1 MSVKL
6 VQVSRYYGTQ
16 PAVQDINFDI
26 HTGEVVGFLGP
37 NGAGKT
43 TTMRMITA
51 YLKPSSGKIEVCGQ
65 DVVRAPLA
73 VKRITGYLPEQNPL
87 YPDLYVREYLR
98 WMADIHHLGKR
109 RKQRIDEVIALTG
122 LGKESHK
129 KIGMLSKGY
138 RQRVGLAQA
147 LLHDPEVLILDE
159 PTSGLDP
166 NQIVDIRQ
174 LIRELGQRKT
184 VILSTHILQEVE
196 AMCNRVI
203 IIHQGRIVAD
213 GQIEALKQQAA
224 AHHML
229 EIEWAETLAD
239 GWWRDVPGIQQ
250 ARALSPHQ
258 WQLVATDAEELK
270 KNLFRYALQNN
281 LNIISL
287 QTRMRSLEE
296 VFRQLTQTESI
307 P

>member
-6 VQVSRYYGTQ
+6 VQVSRYYGMH
-16 PAVQDINFDI
+16 PAVQDINFEI

>member
-6 VQVSRYYGTQ
+6 THVSRYYGAQ
-16 PAVQDINFDI
+16 AAVDDISFDI
-26 HTGEVVGFLGP
+26 HPGEVVGFLGP

-51 YLKPSSGKIEVCGQ
+51 YLKPDSGKIEVCGH
-65 DVVRAPLA
+65 DVVRDSLA

-109 RKQRIDEVIALTG
+109 GRQRVEEVIGLTG

-174 LIRELGQRKT
+174 LIRELGRQKT

-196 AMCNRVI
+196 AMCQRVI
-203 IIHQGRIVAD
+203 IIHRGKIVAD
-213 GQIEALKQQAA
+213 GDIEALRQQAIA
-224 AHHML
+224 QQVL
-229 EIEWAETLAD
+229 EVEWAETLAED
-239 GWWRDVPGIQQ
+239 WWQDVPGIQQ
-250 ARALSPHQ
+250 ARAHTPHQ
-258 WQLVATDAEELK
+258 WQLIAADAEELK

-287 QTRMRSLEE
+287 QTQMRSLEE
-296 VFRQLTQTESI
+296 VFRQLTQI
-307 P
+307 

>member
-6 VQVSRYYGTQ
+6 THVSRYYGAQ
-16 PAVQDINFDI
+16 PAVDDISFDI
-26 HTGEVVGFLGP
+26 HPGEVVGFLGP

-51 YLKPSSGKIEVCGQ
+51 YLKPASGKIEVCGH
-65 DVVRAPLA
+65 DVVRDSLA

-109 RKQRIDEVIALTG
+109 ARQRVEEVIGLTG

-174 LIRELGQRKT
+174 LIRELGRQKT

-196 AMCNRVI
+196 AMCQRVI
-203 IIHQGRIVAD
+203 IIHRGKIVAD
-213 GQIEALKQQAA
+213 GDIETLRQQAA
-224 AHHML
+224 AQQVL
-229 EIEWAETLAD
+229 EVEWAETLAED
-239 GWWRDVPGIQQ
+239 WWRDVPGIQQ
-250 ARALSPHQ
+250 ARAHTPRQ
-258 WQLVATDAEELK
+258 WQLIAADAEELK

-287 QTRMRSLEE
+287 QTQMRSLEE
-296 VFRQLTQTESI
+296 VFRQLTQV
-307 P
+307 

>member
-1 MSVKL
+1 
-6 VQVSRYYGTQ
+6 
-16 PAVQDINFDI
+16 
-26 HTGEVVGFLGP
+26 
-37 NGAGKT
+37 
-43 TTMRMITA
+43 MRMITA
-51 YLKPSSGKIEVCGQ
+51 YLKPASGKIEVCGH
-65 DVVRAPLA
+65 DVVRDSLA

-109 RKQRIDEVIALTG
+109 ARQRVEEVIGLTG

-174 LIRELGQRKT
+174 LIRELGRQKT

-196 AMCNRVI
+196 AMCQRVI
-203 IIHQGRIVAD
+203 IIHRGKIVAD
-213 GQIEALKQQAA
+213 GDIETLRQQAA
-224 AHHML
+224 AQQVL
-229 EIEWAETLAD
+229 EVEWAETLAED
-239 GWWRDVPGIQQ
+239 WWRDVPGIQQ
-250 ARALSPHQ
+250 ARAHTPRQ
-258 WQLVATDAEELK
+258 WQLIAADAEELK

-287 QTRMRSLEE
+287 QTQMRSLEE
-296 VFRQLTQTESI
+296 VFRQLTQV
-307 P
+307 

>member
-6 VQVSRYYGTQ
+6 THVSRYYGAQ
-16 PAVQDINFDI
+16 PAVDDISFDI
-26 HTGEVVGFLGP
+26 HPGEVVGFLGP

-51 YLKPSSGKIEVCGQ
+51 YLKPASGKIEVCGH
-65 DVVRAPLA
+65 DVVRDSLA

-109 RKQRIDEVIALTG
+109 ARQRVEEVIGLTG
-122 LGKESHK
+122 LGKESYK

-174 LIRELGQRKT
+174 LIRELGRQKT

-196 AMCNRVI
+196 AMCQRVI
-203 IIHQGRIVAD
+203 IIHRGKIVAD
-213 GQIEALKQQAA
+213 GDIETLRQQAVA
-224 AHHML
+224 QQVL
-229 EIEWAETLAD
+229 EVEWAETLAED
-239 GWWRDVPGIQQ
+239 WWRDVPGIQQ
-250 ARALSPHQ
+250 ARAHTPRQ
-258 WQLVATDAEELK
+258 WQLIAADAEELK

-287 QTRMRSLEE
+287 QTQMRSLEE
-296 VFRQLTQTESI
+296 VFRQLTQV
-307 P
+307 

>member
-6 VQVSRYYGTQ
+6 VHVSRYYGEQ
-16 PAVQDINFDI
+16 PAVDDISFEI
-26 HTGEVVGFLGP
+26 HAGEVVGFLGP

-51 YLKPSSGKIEVCGQ
+51 YLKPSAGEIEVCGHN
-65 DVVRAPLA
+65 VVHAPLA
-73 VKRITGYLPEQNPL
+73 VKRVTGYLPEQNPL

-98 WMADIHHLGKR
+98 WMADIHRLGKR
-109 RKQRIDEVIALTG
+109 SWQRVEEVIAMTG
-122 LGKESHK
+122 LQKESHK
-129 KIGMLSKGY
+129 KIGALSKGY

-166 NQIVDIRQ
+166 NQIIDIRQ

-203 IIHQGRIVAD
+203 IIHRGKIVAD
-213 GQIEALKQQAA
+213 GALEHLRQQAS
-224 AHHML
+224 AHQVL
-229 EIEWAETLAD
+229 EVEWAEALAE
-239 GWWRDVPGIQQ
+239 GWWKEVPGVQQ
-250 ARALSPHQ
+250 AYAAHAHQ
-258 WQLVATDAEELK
+258 WQLIVDDAEAAQ

-287 QTRMRSLEE
+287 QTQMRSLEE
-296 VFRQLTQTESI
+296 VFHQLTQA
-307 P
+307 

>member
-6 VQVSRYYGTQ
+6 THVSRYYGAQ
-16 PAVQDINFDI
+16 PAVDDISFDI
-26 HTGEVVGFLGP
+26 HPGEVVGFLGP

-51 YLKPSSGKIEVCGQ
+51 YLKPASGKIEVCGH
-65 DVVRAPLA
+65 DVVRDSLA

-109 RKQRIDEVIALTG
+109 ARQRVEEVIGLTG

-174 LIRELGQRKT
+174 LIRELGRQKT

-196 AMCNRVI
+196 AMCQRVI
-203 IIHQGRIVAD
+203 IIHRGKIVAD
-213 GQIEALKQQAA
+213 GDIETLRQQAVA
-224 AHHML
+224 QQVL
-229 EIEWAETLAD
+229 EVEWAETLAED
-239 GWWRDVPGIQQ
+239 WWRDVPGIQQ
-250 ARALSPHQ
+250 ARAHTPRQ
-258 WQLVATDAEELK
+258 WQLIAADAEELK

-287 QTRMRSLEE
+287 QTQMRSLEE
-296 VFRQLTQTESI
+296 VFRQLTQV
-307 P
+307 